1 MASGAEEDDLVG
13 AANTARCLV
22 EVVIVKLHTFVGKT
36 GGELFVVYHDRIA
49 ALPIALRNIPCI
61 AGAALAMSSCR
72 SVEWMVN
79 SPFPFRKR

>member
-49 ALPIALRNIPCI
+49 ALPIAFRNIPI
-61 AGAALAMSSCR
+61 PK
-72 SVEWMVN
+72 
-79 SPFPFRKR
+79 SPYTTGL